1 MSGVDGLIAVGVDA
15 GGSGTVAIATRDGE
29 LLRSANGPAANAQT
43 QGAQR
48 AADAIERAVRG
59 ACGDETPG
67 ALVVGAAGASRE
79 AIAGA
84 LLAELAVRFPGTRIA
99 VTTDAHVALRAA
111 VPAGDAA
118 VLIAG
123 TGSIAYAET
132 SGEIHRAGGF
142 GPLIG
147 DEGSGCAI
155 GAAALRLLLRVFEG
169 RTAADGLSAEVARIT
184 GATGIPEALA
194 YAYDAPA
201 PAAALAALAPAVL
214 QCAASGE
221 RSAQKIV
228 QAAALELFDLV
239 RAVWRMVEPDVKSGG
254 IPLAFCG
261 GLLSENSMLT
271 YLLET
276 RIANDLPQLGIVK
289 GAAEPHFGAL
299 LEARALLKATP

>member
-59 ACGDETPG
+59 ACG
-67 ALVVGAAGASRE
+67 AAGASRE
-79 AIAGA
+79 AIACA

-239 RAVWRMVEPDVKSGG
+239 LAVWRMVEPDVKSGG